1 MEWNRQNVKNLLLV
15 VCGGI
20 AFYSILQHLDV
31 AIGAL
36 NWVLGII
43 EPFVVGCVIAF
54 VLNVPMR
61 AIERHLYPK
70 AKRGR
75 RLRRPLAYVLTL
87 TCVVGVI
94 TVMSVVILPSLGD
107 AIVSL
112 ARQIPGAFTRLKG
125 DVENLQSQLPAV
137 QNLLGGLDIDWNQMT
152 QKALS
157 LLQEWGNGLLTSG
170 GDFLGG
176 VISGVS
182 NFVIGFIFSIYVLM
196 QKEKLG
202 RQVRRCIY
210 ALFHEK
216 AADRILYISGLASR
230 TFSNFL
236 SGQCLEGCILGTLF
250 VITLSIFRIPYAL
263 LIGVLIGVS
272 ALVPVVGPFISV
284 VVGFLLIV
292 ISDPWKAVMF
302 IVLFIVVQQIDG
314 NLIYPRVVGSSV
326 GLPPIWV
333 LVAVIVGGKLFGV
346 VGILFFI
353 PFCSVLYT
361 LSREFVR
368 RRLEKKK
375 VPTKKLE

>member
-1 MEWNRQNVKNLLLV
+1 MEWNKQNVKQLLLV
-15 VCGGI
+15 ICGGI
-20 AFYSILQHLDV
+20 AFYCILQNLDV
-31 AIGAL
+31 AIESVS
-36 NWVLGII
+36 WVLGIL
-43 EPFVVGCVIAF
+43 EPFLVGCAIAF

-61 AIERHLYPK
+61 AIERNLYPK
-70 AKRGR
+70 SKRGR
-75 RLRRPLAYVLTL
+75 KLRRPLAYVLTL
-87 TCVVGVI
+87 ACVAGVI
-94 TVMSVVILPSLGD
+94 TLMSVVIMPSLS
-107 AIVSL
+107 AAVVSL

-125 DVENLQSQLPAV
+125 DVESLQSQLPAV
-137 QNLLGGLDIDWNQMT
+137 QNLLDGLDVDWNQMT

-157 LLQEWGNGLLTSG
+157 LLQTWGNGLLTSG

-182 NFVIGFIFSIYVLM
+182 NFVIGFVFSIYVLM

-202 RQVRRCIY
+202 RQVRRSIY
-210 ALFHEK
+210 ALFQEK
-216 AADRILYISGLASR
+216 AADRILYIAGLASR

-346 VGILFFI
+346 AGILFFI

-368 RRLEKKK
+368 QRLEKKK
-375 VPTKKLE
+375 VPVEKLE

>member
-1 MEWNRQNVKNLLLV
+1 MEWNKQNVKNLLLV

-20 AFYSILQHLDV
+20 AFYSILQHLDA
-31 AIGAL
+31 AIGAVD
-36 NWVLGII
+36 WVLGIV
-43 EPFVVGCVIAF
+43 EPFVVGCAIAF

-61 AIERHLYPK
+61 AIERHLFPK
-70 AKRGR
+70 AKRCR

-87 TCVVGVI
+87 ACVAGVI

-107 AIVSL
+107 AVVSL
-112 ARQIPGAFTRLKG
+112 ARQIPSAFTRLKS
-125 DVENLQSQLPAV
+125 DLENLQSQLPAV
-137 QNLLGGLDIDWNQMT
+137 QNLLSGLDIDWNQLT

-157 LLQEWGNGLLTSG
+157 LLQDWGNGLLSTG

-182 NFVIGFIFSIYVLM
+182 NFAIGFIFSIYVLM

-202 RQVRRCIY
+202 RQVRRSIY
-210 ALFHEK
+210 ALFREK
-216 AADRILYISGLASR
+216 AADQILYIARLASR

-250 VITLSIFRIPYAL
+250 VITLSVFQIPYAL

-272 ALVPVVGPFISV
+272 ALVPVVGPFIGV
-284 VVGFLLIV
+284 TVGFLLIV

-314 NLIYPRVVGSSV
+314 NLIDPRVVGSSV

-333 LVAVIVGGKLFGV
+333 LVAVIMGGKLFGV

-361 LSREFVR
+361 LTREFIR
-368 RRLEKKK
+368 QRLEKKEI
-375 VPTKKLE
+375 PTEKLE

>member
-1 MEWNRQNVKNLLLV
+1 MEWNKQNVKHLLLV

-20 AFYSILQHLDV
+20 AFYSVLQHLDV
-31 AIGAL
+31 AIGAVA
-36 NWVLGII
+36 WVLGIV
-43 EPFVVGCVIAF
+43 EPFVVGCAIAF

-61 AIERHLYPK
+61 AIERHLYPR

-87 TCVVGVI
+87 ACVAGVI
-94 TVMSVVILPSLGD
+94 AVMSVVIVPSLSD

-112 ARQIPGAFTRLKG
+112 ARQIPGAFSKAKAQLET
-125 DVENLQSQLPAV
+125 LQTQLPAV
-137 QNLLGGLDIDWNQMT
+137 QSLLGGLNIDWNQLT

-157 LLQEWGNGLLTSG
+157 LLQDWGNGLLSSS

-182 NFVIGFIFSIYVLM
+182 NFAIGFVFSIYVLM

-216 AADRILYISGLASR
+216 AADQILYISNLASR

-263 LIGVLIGVS
+263 LIGVLIGVA
-272 ALVPVVGPFISV
+272 ALVPVVGPFIGV
-284 VVGFLLIV
+284 TVGFLLIV
-292 ISDPWKAVMF
+292 ITDPWKALMF

-346 VGILFFI
+346 AGILFFI

-361 LSREFVR
+361 LSRQFVEN
-368 RRLEKKK
+368 RLAKKR
-375 VPTKKLE
+375 VPLKKLE